1 MIVRV
6 SVLKAGNSKDIYRS
20 VEKIILNKIIP
31 TFNEIRKMR
40 RGITEE
46 ENVLIFIK

>member
-6 SVLKAGNSKDIYRS
+6 SILKAGNTKDIYGS

-31 TFNEIRKMR
+31 SF
-40 RGITEE
+40 TEKKKE
-46 ENVLIFIK
+46 KKNY